1 MHTWEWTEGLGEGK
15 VQLKEIRVQGGFPCK
30 KRNNLL
36 GGAVWKLEEVLVV
49 REVVVQRCILL
60 RAHFLERNLSDLVLG
75 DWEISRGKT
84 AARVVNGHKAGG
96 RRAFRGKLVGKEQRF
111 QQKHVSTVI
120 ALKSDLTNRCS
131 LTP

>member
-49 REVVVQRCILL
+49 REVVVQRGILL
-60 RAHFLERNLSDLVLG
+60 RAHFLERNLADLVLG
-75 DWEISRGKT
+75 DWEISRGKLLRGWSM
-84 AARVVNGHKAGG
+84 AIKQVAGG
-96 RRAFRGKLVGKEQRF
+96 HLGGNWSE
-111 QQKHVSTVI
+111 
-120 ALKSDLTNRCS
+120 KSSGSSKNMFLLLS
-131 LTP
+131 LTKVI